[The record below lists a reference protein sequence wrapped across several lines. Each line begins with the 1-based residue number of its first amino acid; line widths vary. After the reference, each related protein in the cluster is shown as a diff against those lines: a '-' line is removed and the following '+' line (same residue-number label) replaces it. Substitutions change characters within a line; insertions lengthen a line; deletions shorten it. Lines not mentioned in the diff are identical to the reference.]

1 MEMEKFEYRFEL
13 ATDWDWDWRMDARLG
28 NIRQQDWKTLSC
40 KKWLV
45 AGGRA
50 PIELNELLY

>member
-28 NIRQQDWKTLSC
+28 NLFDSKIGKR
-40 KKWLV
+40 
-45 AGGRA
+45 
-50 PIELNELLY
+50 